1 MRKFFAVIA
10 LTAAFSLF
18 FSGCAGRGR
27 LYSASSDISAYQSAS
42 INSEIRSVYPPEN
55 GTVSSF
61 LESIRVVFQKNEEVT
76 KGYGFTF
83 ILKDSAGKNVPGV
96 AILHKGAIKMF
107 FPGSTGPGSYTA
119 EISGVG
125 YKDRPPFSGKK
136 TWEFIVARPA
146 GGEPIPV
153 DSTSQF

>member
-61 LESIRVVFQKNEEVT
+61 PESIRVVFQKNEEVT
-76 KGYGFTF
+76 KGYGFAF

-136 TWEFIVARPA
+136 TWEFIIARPA
-146 GGEPIPV
+146 GDEPIPV
-153 DSTSQF
+153 DSASQF